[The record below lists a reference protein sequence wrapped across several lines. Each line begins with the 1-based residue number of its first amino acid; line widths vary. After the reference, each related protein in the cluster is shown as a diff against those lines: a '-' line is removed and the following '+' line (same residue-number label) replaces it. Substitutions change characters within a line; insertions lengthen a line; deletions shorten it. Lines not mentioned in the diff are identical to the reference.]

1 MKLIFCIDDNNGI
14 MFNNRRQSRDSVL
27 CERVAALCEGSVLW
41 MSEYSAKL
49 FEDADG
55 LKADNDY
62 MTKAGDDDF
71 CFVEDRSLTPFK
83 DRISGIYLFYWNRRY
98 PADVF
103 FDLPLSEYEMISQED
118 FPGYS
123 HDKITLQ
130 KYVHRGNRKK

>member
-27 CERVAALCEGSVLW
+27 CERICALCEGSVLW

-55 LKADNDY
+55 LKADNEY

-71 CFVEDRSLTPFK
+71 CFVEDLDYSLEDCTQVVLYK
-83 DRISGIYLFYWNRRY
+83 WNRHY
-98 PADVF
+98 PADRYF
-103 FDLPLSEYEMISQED
+103 EADLKALGFKLISKYD
-118 FPGYS
+118 FAGSS
-123 HDKITLQ
+123 HKKITEEI
-130 KYVHRGNRKK
+130 YRKQEEK

>member
-71 CFVEDRSLTPFK
+71 CFVEDLDYSLEDCTQVVLYK
-83 DRISGIYLFYWNRRY
+83 WNRHYPSDRY
-98 PADVF
+98 FEADLKALGF
-103 FDLPLSEYEMISQED
+103 KLISKYD
-118 FPGYS
+118 FAGSS
-123 HDKITLQ
+123 HKKITEEI
-130 KYVHRGNRKK
+130 YRKQEEK